1 MDKNDVKVST
11 GTSIRAVVEP
21 LPLRLLVIGN
31 FAGTQQGVADTPEH
45 SAHQEIYPILR
56 TVDDNNLDSFFA
68 SLNVD
73 TCISINDFFTA
84 DGPNTCIRFKP
95 HNIHDFTPAG
105 LLESVPEFRALKLAQ
120 HKMNELVDGNI
131 DEQQFL
137 TTIDAY
143 SHIKPLRMLCQDIRA
158 LAARD
163 PDQFG
168 ARQSGNRYKC
178 VGQAIEYIIDTE
190 VSKFLHHPRVQEI
203 EALWRG
209 LKFFVD
215 RSNFQA
221 SIQIDCLNTSY
232 HEVLS
237 SFEYFVLAQR
247 QQDSNKI
254 PYSAI
259 VSTFQLENN
268 DEQISSLQKLAENAE
283 MLQTPLLVGLSHE
296 FFGVE
301 KDMPTRT
308 PVDPIRLLEQPQY
321 QQWNSLRQKTCAH
334 WLVVLYNQFLLRNQ
348 YESDMR
354 SAAGVTE
361 HINKQSQRL
370 WGNPALALASLM
382 TRSFEISQWTNA
394 IQGQEHGR
402 IEDLPLFSQQTYGE
416 PDRFQTLESTMT
428 LEQAEDF
435 ATKGITTLSCTPD
448 EDCAYIYYAPC
459 VYDVSSTAHKGFAE
473 LSGSM
478 NNLPYQL
485 LFSRVAHQVQQ
496 NYEKLTQI
504 KDPVILKSA
513 VTTILQRLI
522 SSTGKGASLAVT
534 VSNTDDDS
542 GRHIISIHAKTGD
555 AILSGSEVEF
565 GLMV

>member
-1 MDKNDVKVST
+1 
-11 GTSIRAVVEP
+11 
-21 LPLRLLVIGN
+21 
-31 FAGTQQGVADTPEH
+31 
-45 SAHQEIYPILR
+45 
-56 TVDDNNLDSFFA
+56 
-68 SLNVD
+68 
-73 TCISINDFFTA
+73 
-84 DGPNTCIRFKP
+84 
-95 HNIHDFTPAG
+95 
-105 LLESVPEFRALKLAQ
+105 
-120 HKMNELVDGNI
+120 
-131 DEQQFL
+131 
-137 TTIDAY
+137 
-143 SHIKPLRMLCQDIRA
+143 
-158 LAARD
+158 
-163 PDQFG
+163 
-168 ARQSGNRYKC
+168 
-178 VGQAIEYIIDTE
+178 
-190 VSKFLHHPRVQEI
+190 
-203 EALWRG
+203 
-209 LKFFVD
+209 
-215 RSNFQA
+215 
-221 SIQIDCLNTSY
+221 
-232 HEVLS
+232 
-237 SFEYFVLAQR
+237 
-247 QQDSNKI
+247 
-254 PYSAI
+254 
-259 VSTFQLENN
+259 
-268 DEQISSLQKLAENAE
+268 
-283 MLQTPLLVGLSHE
+283 
-296 FFGVE
+296 
-301 KDMPTRT
+301 
-308 PVDPIRLLEQPQY
+308 
-321 QQWNSLRQKTCAH
+321 
-334 WLVVLYNQFLLRNQ
+334 
-348 YESDMR
+348 MR